1 MNVTALIAEDE
12 PLLAQA
18 LRTQLAQVWP
28 QLQVLPIA
36 TNGLDAVAF
45 ALAHRPDLLFF
56 DIQMPGQ
63 SGLDAVSELADSWGD
78 RGGDSKPFPAV
89 VFVTAFDQYAV
100 QAFEAQALDY
110 VLKPVQSER
119 LARTVQRLQA
129 RLQQQL
135 PTDFAALGHILSQL
149 GNPAQPGKAPLQVLQ
164 ASQGNRI
171 DFVPIAQVQYF
182 EAADKYLRVLTAD
195 KEYVVRLSLREL
207 LPQLPSDEFWQVHR
221 GVVVRVSSIAS
232 AARAEDGKLSL
243 QLHGRK
249 EKLPVSRLYAHRFR
263 GM

>member
-1 MNVTALIAEDE
+1 MSLSALIAEDE

-18 LRTQLAQVWP
+18 LRA
-28 QLQVLPIA
+28 QLQAAWPELQLLPSA
-36 TNGLDAVAF
+36 SNGLQAVEL
-45 ALAHRPDLLFF
+45 ALAHQPQVLFF
-56 DIQMPGQ
+56 DIQMPGL
-63 SGLDAVSELADSWGD
+63 SGLDAVSELADHWPAD
-78 RGGDSKPFPAV
+78 KAFPAV

-119 LARTVQRLQA
+119 LARTVARLQA
-129 RLQQQL
+129 RLQQQT
-135 PTDFAALGHILSQL
+135 PTDFAALGHMLAQL
-149 GNPAQPGKAPLQVLQ
+149 CHAPARTQTPLQVLQ

-182 EAADKYLRVLTAD
+182 EAADKYLRVLTES

-207 LPQLPSDEFWQVHR
+207 LAQLPGEEFWQVHR
-221 GVVVRVSSIAS
+221 SVVVRVSAIAS
-232 AARAEDGKLSL
+232 ALRSEDGKLAL
-243 QLHGRK
+243 QLHGRT

-263 GM
+263 GL